1 LQTVTFFYILFA
13 LVLSLSVAFFQY
25 YYKVKNKLKVT
36 IILFV
41 LKTLSL
47 FLLILL
53 LINPVI
59 EKVVI
64 ENEKPIVSILVDNS
78 KSISFFKEAKNV
90 SDIVYNVK
98 NNNALRDKFSINEF
112 TFGKNLQVLDS
123 LSFLENETNIATA
136 IKGITEL
143 HKEKIAPI
151 ILITD
156 GNQTI
161 GAAYEFLNS
170 KHPIYPIIVG
180 DTTKYVDLKITQLNV
195 NKYSYIQNKFPVEVL
210 LNYEGNETVKTQFS
224 IFSQGKTIFREN
236 VTFSSDKKSTTIT
249 ANLTSTKEGLH
260 YYTASIRKINNEK
273 NTKNNTKN
281 FSVEVIDEQTKVLIL
296 SSVLHPDVGALKKSI
311 ESNKQRSVDVFLIDK
326 FLNQISDYQLIIIY
340 QVNDKFNS
348 IISQLKESKSNYLLI
363 SGSNSDWNF
372 INKQKL
378 GFTKNAIN
386 QTEKYGAIYN
396 DSFLTFLQEDIGF
409 NNFPP
414 LKDKFGEILISKE
427 HQILLYQNINGIQT
441 TQPLLVN
448 FDVDNQKSAVLFG
461 EGIWKWRASSFLT
474 TNSFEEFD
482 RFTGSL
488 VQFLASN
495 KKRAR
500 LVMNVE
506 NSYPANSTINISA
519 FYTDKNYQF
528 DARVALELSIRSKET
543 NEVIKI
549 PFSLINNSYQVAIEN
564 LPSGDYSYD
573 VEVLDQKINKSGR
586 FKITEYQIEEQ
597 FTSANL
603 NKLQQLA
610 TKTGGKLFYK
620 NQIDDLTN
628 ELLDNKSFYTV
639 QKSSVKQQNLI
650 DWKWVLF
657 FVITLLT
664 VEWFVRKYHGKV

>member
-1 LQTVTFFYILFA
+1 M
-13 LVLSLSVAFFQY
+13 
-25 YYKVKNKLKVT
+25 
-36 IILFV
+36 
-41 LKTLSL
+41 

-98 NNNALRDKFSINEF
+98 NNNALRDKFSVNEF

-564 LPSGDYSYD
+564 LPSGNYSYD

>member
-1 LQTVTFFYILFA
+1 

-36 IILFV
+36 IILFA

-64 ENEKPIVSILVDNS
+64 ENEKPILSILVDNS
-78 KSISFFKEAKNV
+78 KSISYFKEAESV
-90 SDIVYNVK
+90 RDIVSNV
-98 NNNALRDKFSINEF
+98 NNNNHLRDKFSINEF
-112 TFGKNLQVLDS
+112 TFGKDLHVLDS
-123 LSFLENETNIATA
+123 LSFLENETNIAAA
-136 IKGITEL
+136 ITGVTEL
-143 HKEKIAPI
+143 HKEKIMPI
-151 ILITD
+151 VLITD

-161 GAAYEFLNS
+161 GYAYEFLSS

-180 DTTKYVDLKITQLNV
+180 DTTKHVDLKITQLNV

-210 LNYEGNETVKTQFS
+210 LNYEGSEKVKTQFS

-236 VTFSSDKKSTTIT
+236 VTFSSDKKSATIT
-249 ANLTSTKEGLH
+249 ANLTSTKEGLQ
-260 YYTASIRKINNEK
+260 YYTASIRKIENEK

-326 FLNQISDYQLIIIY
+326 FNNQINDYQLIILY
-340 QVNDKFNS
+340 QVNNKFKS
-348 IISQLKESKSNYLLI
+348 VISQLKQRNSNYLLV

-372 INKQKL
+372 INKQQL
-378 GFTKNAIN
+378 GFTKNAIH
-386 QTEKYGAIYN
+386 QTENYGAIYN
-396 DSFLTFLQEDIGF
+396 GSFLTFLQEDIGF

-414 LKDKFGEILISKE
+414 LKDTFGEIAISKE
-427 HQILLYQNINGIQT
+427 HQILLHQNINGIQT

-448 FDVDNQKSAVLFG
+448 FDINNQKSAVLFG
-461 EGIWKWRASSFLT
+461 EGIWKWRAASFLT

-482 RFTGSL
+482 KFTGSL

-500 LVMNVE
+500 IEVNVE
-506 NSYPANSTINISA
+506 NSYPANSTIHISA

-528 DARVALELSIRSKET
+528 DARAALELSITSKET
-543 NEVIKI
+543 NEVTKI
-549 PFSLINNSYQVAIEN
+549 PFSLVNNSYQVEIEN
-564 LPSGDYSYD
+564 LASGDYSYR
-573 VEVLDQKINKSGR
+573 VEVLDQKINKYGR

-597 FTSANL
+597 FTSANV

-620 NQIDDLTN
+620 NQIEDVAN
-628 ELLDNKSFYTV
+628 ELLDNTSFYTV

-657 FVITLLT
+657 FVITLFT
-664 VEWFVRKYHGKV
+664 VEWFVRKYHGKI

>member
-1 LQTVTFFYILFA
+1 

-36 IILFV
+36 IILFA

-64 ENEKPIVSILVDNS
+64 ENEKPILSILVDNS
-78 KSISFFKEAKNV
+78 KSISYFKEAESV
-90 SDIVYNVK
+90 RDIVSNV
-98 NNNALRDKFSINEF
+98 NNNNHLRDKFSINEF
-112 TFGKNLQVLDS
+112 TFGKDLHVLDS
-123 LSFLENETNIATA
+123 LSFLENETNIAAA
-136 IKGITEL
+136 ITGVTEL
-143 HKEKIAPI
+143 HKEKIMPI
-151 ILITD
+151 VLITD

-161 GAAYEFLNS
+161 GYAYEFLSS

-180 DTTKYVDLKITQLNV
+180 DTTKHVDLKITQLNV

-210 LNYEGNETVKTQFS
+210 LNYEGSEKVKTQFS

-236 VTFSSDKKSTTIT
+236 VTFSSDKKSATIT
-249 ANLTSTKEGLH
+249 ANLTSTKEGLQ
-260 YYTASIRKINNEK
+260 YYTASIRKIENEK

-326 FLNQISDYQLIIIY
+326 FNNQINDYQLIILY
-340 QVNDKFNS
+340 QVNNKFKS
-348 IISQLKESKSNYLLI
+348 VISQLKQRNSNYLLV

-372 INKQKL
+372 INKQQL
-378 GFTKNAIN
+378 GFTKNAIH
-386 QTEKYGAIYN
+386 QTENYGAIYN
-396 DSFLTFLQEDIGF
+396 GSFLTFLQEDIGF

-414 LKDKFGEILISKE
+414 LKDTFGEIAISKE
-427 HQILLYQNINGIQT
+427 HQILLHQNINGIQT

-448 FDVDNQKSAVLFG
+448 FDINNQKSAVLFG
-461 EGIWKWRASSFLT
+461 EGIWKWRAASFLT

-482 RFTGSL
+482 KFTGSL

-500 LVMNVE
+500 IEVNVE
-506 NSYPANSTINISA
+506 NSYPANSTIHISA

-528 DARVALELSIRSKET
+528 DARAALELSITSKET
-543 NEVIKI
+543 NEVTKI
-549 PFSLINNSYQVAIEN
+549 PFSLVNNSYQVEIEN
-564 LPSGDYSYD
+564 LASGDYSYR
-573 VEVLDQKINKSGR
+573 VEVLDQKINKYGR

-597 FTSANL
+597 FTSANV

-620 NQIDDLTN
+620 NQIEDVAN
-628 ELLDNKSFYTV
+628 ELLDNTSFYTV

-657 FVITLLT
+657 FVITLFT
-664 VEWFVRKYHGKV
+664 VEWFIRKYHGKI

>member
-1 LQTVTFFYILFA
+1 MQTVTFFYILFA

-98 NNNALRDKFSINEF
+98 NNNALRDKFSVNEF

>member
-1 LQTVTFFYILFA
+1 MQTVTFFYILFA

-564 LPSGDYSYD
+564 LPSGNYSYD

>member
-1 LQTVTFFYILFA
+1 MQTVTFFYILFA

>member
-1 LQTVTFFYILFA
+1 MQTATIFYILFA

-36 IILFV
+36 IILFA

-64 ENEKPIVSILVDNS
+64 ENEKPILSILVDNS
-78 KSISFFKEAKNV
+78 KSISYFKEAESV
-90 SDIVYNVK
+90 RDIVSNV
-98 NNNALRDKFSINEF
+98 NNNNHLRDKFSINEF
-112 TFGKNLQVLDS
+112 TFGKDLHVLDS
-123 LSFLENETNIATA
+123 LSFLENETNIAAA
-136 IKGITEL
+136 ITGVTEL
-143 HKEKIAPI
+143 HKEKIMPI
-151 ILITD
+151 VLITD

-161 GAAYEFLNS
+161 GYAYEFLSS

-180 DTTKYVDLKITQLNV
+180 DTTKHVDLKITQLNV

-210 LNYEGNETVKTQFS
+210 LNYEGSEKVKTQFS

-236 VTFSSDKKSTTIT
+236 VTFSSDKKSATIT
-249 ANLTSTKEGLH
+249 ANLTSTKEGLQ
-260 YYTASIRKINNEK
+260 YYTASIRKIENEK

-326 FLNQISDYQLIIIY
+326 FNNQINDYQLIILY
-340 QVNDKFNS
+340 QVNNKFKS
-348 IISQLKESKSNYLLI
+348 VISQLKQRNSNYLLV

-372 INKQKL
+372 INKQQL
-378 GFTKNAIN
+378 GFTKNAIH
-386 QTEKYGAIYN
+386 QTENYGAIYN
-396 DSFLTFLQEDIGF
+396 GSFLTFLQEDIGF

-414 LKDKFGEILISKE
+414 LKDTFGEIAISKE
-427 HQILLYQNINGIQT
+427 HQILLHQNINGIQT

-448 FDVDNQKSAVLFG
+448 FDINNQKSAVLFG
-461 EGIWKWRASSFLT
+461 EGIWKWRAASFLT

-482 RFTGSL
+482 KFTGSL

-500 LVMNVE
+500 IEVNVE
-506 NSYPANSTINISA
+506 NSYPANSTIHISA

-528 DARVALELSIRSKET
+528 DARAALELSITSKET
-543 NEVIKI
+543 NEVTKI
-549 PFSLINNSYQVAIEN
+549 PFSLVNNSYQVEIEN
-564 LPSGDYSYD
+564 LASGDYSYR
-573 VEVLDQKINKSGR
+573 VEVLDQKINKYGR

-597 FTSANL
+597 FTSANV

-620 NQIDDLTN
+620 NQIEDVAN
-628 ELLDNKSFYTV
+628 ELLDNTSFYTV

-657 FVITLLT
+657 FVITLFT
-664 VEWFVRKYHGKV
+664 VEWFVRKYHGKI

>member
-1 LQTVTFFYILFA
+1 MQTATIFYILFA

-36 IILFV
+36 IILFA

-64 ENEKPIVSILVDNS
+64 ENEKPILSILVDNS
-78 KSISFFKEAKNV
+78 KSISYFKEAESV
-90 SDIVYNVK
+90 RDIVSNV
-98 NNNALRDKFSINEF
+98 NNNNHLRDKFSINEF
-112 TFGKNLQVLDS
+112 TFGKDLHVLDS
-123 LSFLENETNIATA
+123 LSFLENETNIAAA
-136 IKGITEL
+136 ITGVTEL
-143 HKEKIAPI
+143 HKEKIMPI
-151 ILITD
+151 VLITD

-161 GAAYEFLNS
+161 GYAYEFLSS

-180 DTTKYVDLKITQLNV
+180 DTTKHVDLKITQLNV

-210 LNYEGNETVKTQFS
+210 LNYEGSEKVKTQFS

-236 VTFSSDKKSTTIT
+236 VTFSSDKKSATIT
-249 ANLTSTKEGLH
+249 ANLTSTKEGLQ
-260 YYTASIRKINNEK
+260 YYTASIRKIENEK

-326 FLNQISDYQLIIIY
+326 FNNQINDYQLIILY
-340 QVNDKFNS
+340 QVNNKFKS
-348 IISQLKESKSNYLLI
+348 VISQLKQRNSNYLLV

-372 INKQKL
+372 INKQQL
-378 GFTKNAIN
+378 GFTKNAIH
-386 QTEKYGAIYN
+386 QTENYGAIYN
-396 DSFLTFLQEDIGF
+396 GSFLTFLQEDIGF

-414 LKDKFGEILISKE
+414 LKDTFGEIAISKE
-427 HQILLYQNINGIQT
+427 HQILLHQNINGIQT

-448 FDVDNQKSAVLFG
+448 FDINNQKSAVLFG
-461 EGIWKWRASSFLT
+461 EGIWKWRAASFLT

-482 RFTGSL
+482 KFTGSL

-500 LVMNVE
+500 IEVNVE
-506 NSYPANSTINISA
+506 NSYPANSTIHISA

-528 DARVALELSIRSKET
+528 DARAALELSITSKET
-543 NEVIKI
+543 NEVTKI
-549 PFSLINNSYQVAIEN
+549 PFSLVNNSYQVEIEN
-564 LPSGDYSYD
+564 LASGDYSYR
-573 VEVLDQKINKSGR
+573 VEVLDQKINKYGR

-597 FTSANL
+597 FTSANV

-620 NQIDDLTN
+620 NQIDDLAN
-628 ELLDNKSFYTV
+628 ELLDNTSFYTV

-657 FVITLLT
+657 FVITLFT
-664 VEWFVRKYHGKV
+664 VEWFIRKYHGKI

>member
-1 LQTVTFFYILFA
+1 M
-13 LVLSLSVAFFQY
+13 VLSLSVAFFQY

-36 IILFV
+36 IILFA

-64 ENEKPIVSILVDNS
+64 ENEKPILSILVDNS
-78 KSISFFKEAKNV
+78 KSISYFKEAESV
-90 SDIVYNVK
+90 RDIVSNV
-98 NNNALRDKFSINEF
+98 NNNNHLRDKFSINEF
-112 TFGKNLQVLDS
+112 TFGKDLHVLDS
-123 LSFLENETNIATA
+123 LSFLENETNIAAA
-136 IKGITEL
+136 ITGVTEL
-143 HKEKIAPI
+143 HKEKIMPI
-151 ILITD
+151 VLITD

-161 GAAYEFLNS
+161 GYAYEFLSS

-180 DTTKYVDLKITQLNV
+180 DTTKHVDLKITQLNV

-210 LNYEGNETVKTQFS
+210 LNYEGSEKVKTQFS

-236 VTFSSDKKSTTIT
+236 VTFSSDKKSATIT
-249 ANLTSTKEGLH
+249 ANLTSTKEGLQ
-260 YYTASIRKINNEK
+260 YYTASIRKIENEK

-326 FLNQISDYQLIIIY
+326 FNNQINDYQLIILY
-340 QVNDKFNS
+340 QVNNKFKS
-348 IISQLKESKSNYLLI
+348 VISQLKQRNSNYLLV

-372 INKQKL
+372 INKQQL
-378 GFTKNAIN
+378 GFTKNAIH
-386 QTEKYGAIYN
+386 QTENYGAIYN
-396 DSFLTFLQEDIGF
+396 GSFLTFLQEDIGF

-414 LKDKFGEILISKE
+414 LKDTFGEIAISKE
-427 HQILLYQNINGIQT
+427 HQILLHQNINGIQT

-448 FDVDNQKSAVLFG
+448 FDINNQKSAVLFG
-461 EGIWKWRASSFLT
+461 EGIWKWRAASFLT

-482 RFTGSL
+482 KFTGSL

-500 LVMNVE
+500 IEVNVE
-506 NSYPANSTINISA
+506 NSYPANSTIHISA

-528 DARVALELSIRSKET
+528 DARAALELSITSKET
-543 NEVIKI
+543 NEVTKI
-549 PFSLINNSYQVAIEN
+549 PFSLVNNSYQVEIEN
-564 LPSGDYSYD
+564 LASGDYSYR
-573 VEVLDQKINKSGR
+573 VEVLDQKINKYGR

-597 FTSANL
+597 FTSANV

-620 NQIDDLTN
+620 NQIDDLAN
-628 ELLDNKSFYTV
+628 ELLDNTSFYTV

-657 FVITLLT
+657 FVITLFT
-664 VEWFVRKYHGKV
+664 VEWFVRKYHGKI

>member
-1 LQTVTFFYILFA
+1 

-36 IILFV
+36 IILFA

-64 ENEKPIVSILVDNS
+64 ENEKPILSILVDNS
-78 KSISFFKEAKNV
+78 KSISYFKEAESV
-90 SDIVYNVK
+90 RDIVSNV
-98 NNNALRDKFSINEF
+98 NNNNHLRDKFSINEF
-112 TFGKNLQVLDS
+112 TFGKDLHVLDS
-123 LSFLENETNIATA
+123 LSFLENETNIAAA
-136 IKGITEL
+136 ITGVTEL
-143 HKEKIAPI
+143 HKEKIMPI
-151 ILITD
+151 VLITD

-161 GAAYEFLNS
+161 GYAYEFLSS

-180 DTTKYVDLKITQLNV
+180 DTTKHVDLKITQLNV

-210 LNYEGNETVKTQFS
+210 LNYEGSEKVKTQFS

-236 VTFSSDKKSTTIT
+236 VTFSSDKKSATIT
-249 ANLTSTKEGLH
+249 ANLTSTKEGLQ
-260 YYTASIRKINNEK
+260 YYTASIRKIENEK

-326 FLNQISDYQLIIIY
+326 FNNQINDYQLIILY
-340 QVNDKFNS
+340 QVNNKFKS
-348 IISQLKESKSNYLLI
+348 VISQLKQRNSNYLLV

-372 INKQKL
+372 INKQQL
-378 GFTKNAIN
+378 GFTKNAIH
-386 QTEKYGAIYN
+386 QTENYGAIYN
-396 DSFLTFLQEDIGF
+396 GSFLTFLQEDIGF

-414 LKDKFGEILISKE
+414 LKDTFGEIAISKE
-427 HQILLYQNINGIQT
+427 HQILLHQNINGIQT

-448 FDVDNQKSAVLFG
+448 FDINNQKSAVLFG
-461 EGIWKWRASSFLT
+461 EGIWKWRAASFLT

-482 RFTGSL
+482 KFTGSL

-500 LVMNVE
+500 IEVNVE
-506 NSYPANSTINISA
+506 NSYPANSTIHISA

-528 DARVALELSIRSKET
+528 DARAALELSITSKET
-543 NEVIKI
+543 NEVTKI
-549 PFSLINNSYQVAIEN
+549 PFSLVNNSYQVEIEN
-564 LPSGDYSYD
+564 LASGDYSYR
-573 VEVLDQKINKSGR
+573 VEVLDQKINKYGR

-597 FTSANL
+597 FTSANV

-620 NQIDDLTN
+620 NQIDDLAN
-628 ELLDNKSFYTV
+628 ELLDNTSFYTV

-657 FVITLLT
+657 FVITLFT
-664 VEWFVRKYHGKV
+664 VEWFVRKYHGKI

>member
-1 LQTVTFFYILFA
+1 MQTATIFYILFA

-36 IILFV
+36 IILFA

-64 ENEKPIVSILVDNS
+64 ENEKPILSILVDNS
-78 KSISFFKEAKNV
+78 KSISYFKEAESV
-90 SDIVYNVK
+90 RDIVSNV
-98 NNNALRDKFSINEF
+98 NNNNHLRDKFSINEF
-112 TFGKNLQVLDS
+112 TFGKDLHVLDS
-123 LSFLENETNIATA
+123 LSFLENETNIAAA
-136 IKGITEL
+136 ITGVTEL
-143 HKEKIAPI
+143 HKEKIMPI
-151 ILITD
+151 VLITD

-161 GAAYEFLNS
+161 GYAYEFLSS

-180 DTTKYVDLKITQLNV
+180 DTTKHVDLKITQLNV

-210 LNYEGNETVKTQFS
+210 LNYEGSEKVKTQFS

-236 VTFSSDKKSTTIT
+236 VTFSSDKKSATIT
-249 ANLTSTKEGLH
+249 ANLTSTKEGLQ
-260 YYTASIRKINNEK
+260 YYTASIRKIENEK

-326 FLNQISDYQLIIIY
+326 FNNQINDYQLIILY
-340 QVNDKFNS
+340 QVNNKFKS
-348 IISQLKESKSNYLLI
+348 VISQLKQRNSNYLLV

-372 INKQKL
+372 INKQQL
-378 GFTKNAIN
+378 GFTKNAIH
-386 QTEKYGAIYN
+386 QTENYGAIYN
-396 DSFLTFLQEDIGF
+396 GSFLTFLQEDIGF

-414 LKDKFGEILISKE
+414 LKDTFGEIAISKE
-427 HQILLYQNINGIQT
+427 HQILLHQNINGIQT

-448 FDVDNQKSAVLFG
+448 FDINNQKSAVLFG
-461 EGIWKWRASSFLT
+461 EGIWKWRAASFLT

-482 RFTGSL
+482 KFTGSL

-500 LVMNVE
+500 IEVNVE
-506 NSYPANSTINISA
+506 NSYPANSTIHISA

-528 DARVALELSIRSKET
+528 DARAALELSITSKET
-543 NEVIKI
+543 NEVTKI
-549 PFSLINNSYQVAIEN
+549 PFSLVNNSYQVEIEN
-564 LPSGDYSYD
+564 LASGDYSYR
-573 VEVLDQKINKSGR
+573 VEVLDQKINKYGR

-597 FTSANL
+597 FTSANV

-620 NQIDDLTN
+620 NQIDDLAN
-628 ELLDNKSFYTV
+628 ELLDNTSFYTV

-657 FVITLLT
+657 FVITLFT
-664 VEWFVRKYHGKV
+664 VEWFVRKYHGKI

>member
-1 LQTVTFFYILFA
+1 M
-13 LVLSLSVAFFQY
+13 VLSLSVAFFQY

-36 IILFV
+36 IILFA

-64 ENEKPIVSILVDNS
+64 ENEKPILSILVDNS
-78 KSISFFKEAKNV
+78 KSISYFKEAESV
-90 SDIVYNVK
+90 RDIVSNV
-98 NNNALRDKFSINEF
+98 NNNNHLRDKFSINEF
-112 TFGKNLQVLDS
+112 TFGKDLHVLDS
-123 LSFLENETNIATA
+123 LSFLENETNIAAA
-136 IKGITEL
+136 ITGVTEL
-143 HKEKIAPI
+143 HKEKIMPI
-151 ILITD
+151 VLITD

-161 GAAYEFLNS
+161 GYAYEFLSS

-180 DTTKYVDLKITQLNV
+180 DTTKHVDLKITQLNV

-210 LNYEGNETVKTQFS
+210 LNYEGSEKVKTQFS

-236 VTFSSDKKSTTIT
+236 VTFSSDKKSATIT
-249 ANLTSTKEGLH
+249 ANLTSTKEGLQ
-260 YYTASIRKINNEK
+260 YYTASIRKIENEK

-326 FLNQISDYQLIIIY
+326 FNNQINDYQLIILY
-340 QVNDKFNS
+340 QVNNKFKS
-348 IISQLKESKSNYLLI
+348 VISQLKQRNSNYLLV

-372 INKQKL
+372 INKQQL
-378 GFTKNAIN
+378 GFTKNAIH
-386 QTEKYGAIYN
+386 QTENYGAIYN
-396 DSFLTFLQEDIGF
+396 GSFLTFLQEDIGF

-414 LKDKFGEILISKE
+414 LKDTFGEIAISKE
-427 HQILLYQNINGIQT
+427 HQILLHQNINGIQT

-448 FDVDNQKSAVLFG
+448 FDINNQKSAVLFG
-461 EGIWKWRASSFLT
+461 EGIWKWRAASFLT

-482 RFTGSL
+482 KFTGSL

-500 LVMNVE
+500 IEVNVE
-506 NSYPANSTINISA
+506 NSYPANSTIHISA

-528 DARVALELSIRSKET
+528 DARAALELSITSKET
-543 NEVIKI
+543 NEVTKI
-549 PFSLINNSYQVAIEN
+549 PFSLVNNSYQVEIEN
-564 LPSGDYSYD
+564 LASGDYSYR
-573 VEVLDQKINKSGR
+573 VEVLDQKINKYGR

-597 FTSANL
+597 FTSANV

-620 NQIDDLTN
+620 NQIEDVAN
-628 ELLDNKSFYTV
+628 ELLDNTSFYTV

-657 FVITLLT
+657 FVITLFT
-664 VEWFVRKYHGKV
+664 VEWFVRKYHGKI

>member
-1 LQTVTFFYILFA
+1 MQTVTFFYILFA

-98 NNNALRDKFSINEF
+98 NNNALRDKFSVNEF

-296 SSVLHPDVGALKKSI
+296 SSVLHPDLGALKKSI

-326 FLNQISDYQLIIIY
+326 FLNQITDYQLIIIY

>member
-1 LQTVTFFYILFA
+1 M
-13 LVLSLSVAFFQY
+13 
-25 YYKVKNKLKVT
+25 
-36 IILFV
+36 
-41 LKTLSL
+41 

-98 NNNALRDKFSINEF
+98 NNNALRDKFSVNEF

>member
-1 LQTVTFFYILFA
+1 M
-13 LVLSLSVAFFQY
+13 VLSLSVAFFQY

-36 IILFV
+36 IILFA

-64 ENEKPIVSILVDNS
+64 ENEKPILSILVDNS
-78 KSISFFKEAKNV
+78 KSISYFKEAESV
-90 SDIVYNVK
+90 RDIVSNV
-98 NNNALRDKFSINEF
+98 NNNNHLRDKFSINEF
-112 TFGKNLQVLDS
+112 TFGKDLHVLDS
-123 LSFLENETNIATA
+123 LSFLENETNIAAA
-136 IKGITEL
+136 ITGVTEL
-143 HKEKIAPI
+143 HKEKIMPI
-151 ILITD
+151 VLITD

-161 GAAYEFLNS
+161 GYAYEFLSS

-180 DTTKYVDLKITQLNV
+180 DTTKHVDLKITQLNV

-210 LNYEGNETVKTQFS
+210 LNYEGSEKVKTQFS

-236 VTFSSDKKSTTIT
+236 VTFSSDKKSATIT
-249 ANLTSTKEGLH
+249 ANLTSTKEGLQ
-260 YYTASIRKINNEK
+260 YYTASIRKIENEK

-326 FLNQISDYQLIIIY
+326 FNNQINDYQLIILY
-340 QVNDKFNS
+340 QVNNKFKS
-348 IISQLKESKSNYLLI
+348 VISQLKQRNSNYLLV

-372 INKQKL
+372 INKQQL
-378 GFTKNAIN
+378 GFTKNAIH
-386 QTEKYGAIYN
+386 QTENYGAIYN
-396 DSFLTFLQEDIGF
+396 GSFLTFLQEDIGF

-414 LKDKFGEILISKE
+414 LKDTFGEIAISKE
-427 HQILLYQNINGIQT
+427 HQILLHQNINGIQT

-448 FDVDNQKSAVLFG
+448 FDINNQKSAVLFG
-461 EGIWKWRASSFLT
+461 EGIWKWRAASFLT

-482 RFTGSL
+482 KFTGSL

-500 LVMNVE
+500 IEVNVE
-506 NSYPANSTINISA
+506 NSYPANSTIHISA

-528 DARVALELSIRSKET
+528 DARAALELSITSKET
-543 NEVIKI
+543 NEVTKI
-549 PFSLINNSYQVAIEN
+549 PFSLVNNSYQVEIEN
-564 LPSGDYSYD
+564 LASGDYSYR
-573 VEVLDQKINKSGR
+573 VEVLDQKINKYGR

-597 FTSANL
+597 FTSANV

-620 NQIDDLTN
+620 NQIDDLAN
-628 ELLDNKSFYTV
+628 ELLDNTSFYTV

-657 FVITLLT
+657 FVITLFT
-664 VEWFVRKYHGKV
+664 VEWFIRKYHGKI